1 MLNRKKRLSK
11 SAKQLVKNLN
21 TKLNKDFGY
30 PDQPSW
36 GYAFS
41 YLLAK
46 QSDDI
51 EFNELAEKAVI
62 HLKRQ
67 DNSHPNY
74 SWEFVVFALQN
85 LKKQNRLDK
94 AETLDG
100 YKEKGTR
107 MFNWFLLRRI
117 NKILCCKFTAFDK
130 LKLYI
135 GLYLFQNRDGL
146 ILDEFKT
153 RSLQYHAFCLFILAH
168 IIEQEPENRI
178 LKKRFLEGVNCAVSY
193 ILDDGSAI
201 YIGRGQEQI
210 FGYGALIYALEF
222 CHSRIEKLDENILD
236 KLANKV
242 ISLQREDGSYPLVLR
257 GRQPE
262 ESDVCFRTDNPDGWY
277 GYNTLYD
284 YQPFLGY
291 CLFMAGSLNDSI

>member
-1 MLNRKKRLSK
+1 MLNRKFKLSK
-11 SAKQLVKNLN
+11 SANRLVHYLN
-21 TKLNKDFGY
+21 TKLNEEIGY

-46 QSDDI
+46 QSDSI
-51 EFNELAEKAVI
+51 EFKELAEKSVI

-74 SWEFVVFALQN
+74 SWEFVVFALQK

-94 AETLDG
+94 MDVLDG
-100 YKEKGTR
+100 YHEKGTR
-107 MFNWFLLRRI
+107 MFNWFLLRNI
-117 NKILCCKFTAFDK
+117 NKIFCGKFSAFDK
-130 LKLYI
+130 YKLYI
-135 GLYLFQNRDGL
+135 GLFLFQNKDGL

-168 IIEQEPENRI
+168 IIEKQPDNKI
-178 LKKRFLEGVNCAVSY
+178 LKKHFLEGVKCAISY
-193 ILDDGSAI
+193 ILEDGSAI

-210 FGYGALIYALEF
+210 FGYGSLIYALEF
-222 CHSRIEKLDENILD
+222 CHSRIEKLDERILNKLVD
-236 KLANKV
+236 KV
-242 ISLQREDGSYPLVLR
+242 TSLQREDGSYPLVLR
-257 GRQPE
+257 TRQPE
-262 ESDVCFRTDNPDGWY
+262 DNDVCFKSNHPDGWY

-291 CLFMAGSLNDSI
+291 CLFMAGTFK